1 MKDNVDM
8 AMAKLT
14 NLSNLTILGPWDVPK
29 YKYKFDW
36 VGILDAIFVVLSN
49 RIILEN

>member
-14 NLSNLTILGPWDVPK
+14 NLSNLTYLGQ
-29 YKYKFDW
+29 KYKFDW

-49 RIILEN
+49 RIRIEN

>member
-14 NLSNLTILGPWDVPK
+14 NMSNLTYLGPWDVPK

-36 VGILDAIFVVLSN
+36 VGILDAIASY
-49 RIILEN
+49 ISIE